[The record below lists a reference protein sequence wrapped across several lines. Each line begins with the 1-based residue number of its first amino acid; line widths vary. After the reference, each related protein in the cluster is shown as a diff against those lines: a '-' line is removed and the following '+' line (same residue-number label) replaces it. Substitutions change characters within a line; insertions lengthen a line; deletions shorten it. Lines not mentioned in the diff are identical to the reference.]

1 MSMDFIS
8 FLGQR
13 LAAPLPGIHAHREFV
28 PDLPDAA
35 IRLREAPPTARKSAV
50 LVPLILGHGPLP
62 EVLLEVRSESMRNHR
77 GQISFPGGRLD
88 DGEDAERAALRE
100 LEEEVGIPASDVI
113 VLGRLTPVF
122 IPPSNSAVVPIV
134 GVVRQADDLVLS
146 IAEVKETFRLG
157 LHRILPPEA
166 RTVERWNLNGN
177 SVDVP
182 FWPVHTTPLWGATA
196 MILNELVWMT
206 REYAQP

>member
-1 MSMDFIS
+1 MDFIS

-157 LHRILPPEA
+157 LQRILPPEA